1 MSRMKIYYFCRGK
14 EKRWRKT
21 RTTFGEG
28 NNFLAEEKKSG
39 EGKVGK
45 YLEKENTCFFR
56 VKGKHL
62 EKKKNQRRKKI
73 FGKAKHCFSEE

>member
-1 MSRMKIYYFCRGK
+1 METLDFGLHDILIYEMK
-14 EKRWRKT
+14 
-21 RTTFGEG
+21 
-28 NNFLAEEKKSG
+28 NG
-39 EGKVGK
+39 EGKGGK